1 MKILPKMLLCFV
13 SIILIFGVIM
23 TISASFDAQREK
35 SNMITLYEERAV
47 SIAKTLDTSV
57 DSEEQLDNEA
67 QNLVNKLI
75 AADMGVYE
83 FSIHGRAPEGI
94 TESGYWR
101 LASNDPTIVHKESDP
116 EDLDAIK
123 IDKYNVIYNTEDG
136 KPIIDV
142 TYPLH
147 DANGKPI
154 ATAGIKFDMTAIQK
168 QMIPTNMLA
177 ILLVMLIIAII
188 ATIIVANTITKPI
201 KQLKDVADRVTS
213 GDFDA
218 SLPEASDDEIGEL
231 TASIEMLI
239 VGLKIKRGQ

>member
-47 SIAKTLDTSV
+47 SIAKTLDASVTSE
-57 DSEEQLDNEA
+57 DQLDKDA
-67 QNLVNKLI
+67 QNLVDQLMD
-75 AADMGVYE
+75 ADMGVYE
-83 FSIHGRAPEGI
+83 FSIHGKAPQGV
-94 TESGYWR
+94 TQSGYWR
-101 LASNDPTIVHKESDP
+101 LASNDPSIIHKESDP

-123 IDKYNVIYNTEDG
+123 VDKYNVIFDTEEG

-147 DANGKPI
+147 DANKKPI

-168 QMIPTNMLA
+168 QMVPTQMLL
-177 ILLVMLIIAII
+177 ILVLMLIIAII
-188 ATIIVANTITKPI
+188 ATILVANTITKPI

-218 SLPEASDDEIGEL
+218 QLPEASNDEIGEL